1 MTQVHYLIGVDGG
14 GTGCRARVRD
24 ARDGALLGEGAA
36 GPGNVRLGLD
46 LAWSNIVAAIDGA
59 LAAAGM
65 DRSVFSESA
74 VGLGLAGIV
83 DERGAAETISAGPRF
98 ARAEAVSD
106 AHTACLGAFG
116 GRNGA
121 ILITGTGS
129 AGHAVVDGRGIAL
142 FGWGFEVDDKG
153 SAASLGRSAIA
164 AALDDHDGLRSGS
177 AMTKAVF
184 AAIGGSR
191 AAAIGWMSVARPRE
205 YGSLAPIVMKFA
217 SSGDSIARV
226 LVRQSAGDIETML
239 ERLTSLGSER
249 VCLVGGMAD
258 HISQWLT
265 PWARSILV
273 DRDADAMEGA
283 ILLAQQAAASK
294 E

>member
-14 GTGCRARVRD
+14 GTGCRARIRD
-24 ARDGALLGEGAA
+24 ARDGGLLGEGAA

-46 LAWSNIVAAIDGA
+46 QAWSNIVAAIDGA
-59 LAAAGM
+59 LAGAGM
-65 DRSVFSESA
+65 DRAAFSKSA

-83 DERGAAETISAGPRF
+83 DEQGADETISAGPRF

-116 GRNGA
+116 GRDGA

-129 AGHAVVDGRGIAL
+129 AGHAVVNGRGTAL
-142 FGWGFEVDDKG
+142 FGWGFEVNDKG

-164 AALDDHDGLRSGS
+164 AALDDHDGLTSGS
-177 AMTKAVF
+177 PMTHAVF

-191 AAAIGWMSVARPRE
+191 VAAIDWMSVARPRE
-205 YGSLAPIVMKFA
+205 YGSLAPMVMEFA
-217 SSGDSIARV
+217 SNGDPVARV
-226 LVRQSAGDIETML
+226 LVRRSAGDIETML
-239 ERLTSLGSER
+239 ARLISLGSER

-258 HISQWLT
+258 HISHWLT

-283 ILLAQQAAASK
+283 ILLARQAAANK